1 LLAEHLTRFADT
13 LPPMARAFR
22 LFVLCGA
29 FGLLVSLGFV
39 LAFFGA
45 PEIELHVP
53 AAPLVAILL
62 LAGKPLLDLLARR
75 AIGPRGPLAT
85 TLALAAVAPLVAMG
99 ALDALSQPV
108 VYSGIGR
115 CGTPRASFLMM
126 VPLALVPTGAA
137 AMLVALVLVA
147 RRRALVERVVRPLG
161 ALVAAGAAVLLA
173 ASLVKAVRRPDP
185 DHYEASLPIV
195 TRAKAADFH
204 ELVGTGALPSKGMRS
219 PPERFETNLGGA
231 VLSRLCDGKRCL
243 VELIPPTA
251 HRREIGPYDWNDHDQ
266 MLSYGDAEEDE
277 TLEVRRDR
285 DHGIWVLEKPS
296 GPSAYVGQDIAQAD
310 VLARDVASS
319 LSPPRGW
326 IADAAG
332 GLALAG
338 LALLLRRRADRAC
351 AAIAGGRAGTLGES
365 GVVTFPGD
373 DHPVRVA
380 PGQRLAVGPV
390 VVLPGPITPG
400 GVYRGDGPLLG
411 ARVACGS
418 MDDLLAAARERGI
431 RLDAMILALVALA
444 AAPLAAACFMGIVI

>member
-1 LLAEHLTRFADT
+1 
-13 LPPMARAFR
+13 MARPLR

-29 FGLLVSLGFV
+29 FGLLVSLSFV
-39 LAFFGA
+39 LACFGA
-45 PEIELHVP
+45 EEIHLHVP

-85 TLALAAVAPLVAMG
+85 TLALAAAAPLITLG

-108 VYSGIGR
+108 VYSGVGR
-115 CGTPRASFLMM
+115 CGTPRMSFLMM
-126 VPLALVPTGAA
+126 VPLALVPAGAA

-147 RRRALVERVVRPLG
+147 RRRAFVDRVVRPLG
-161 ALVAAGAAVLLA
+161 AVVAAGATVLLA
-173 ASLVKAVRRPDP
+173 ASLVKAARRPDP
-185 DHYEASLPIV
+185 DHYDASLPV
-195 TRAKAADFH
+195 VALVRAANFR
-204 ELVGTGALPSKGMRS
+204 ELVGSGALPSASKGMRS
-219 PPERFETNLGGA
+219 PPWRFETDLGGA

-251 HRREIGPYDWNDHDQ
+251 HRREIGPYDWDEHAY
-266 MLSYGDAEEDE
+266 MLSHGDAEEDE
-277 TLEVRRDR
+277 TLEVRLDR
-285 DHGIWVLEKPS
+285 AHGVWVLEKPWGS
-296 GPSAYVGQDIAQAD
+296 SAQVGADLAQAD
-310 VLARDVASS
+310 VYARDIASS

-326 IADAAG
+326 IVGAAG

-338 LALLLRRRADRAC
+338 LALLLRRRADRAR
-351 AAIAGGRAGTLGES
+351 ATLAGGREGTLGES

-390 VVLPGPITPG
+390 VVLPGPTAPG

-418 MDDLLAAARERGI
+418 MDDLLAAARDRGI
-431 RLDAMILALVALA
+431 RLDAMSLALAALG
-444 AAPLAAACFMGIVI
+444 AAPLAAACFVGIVI